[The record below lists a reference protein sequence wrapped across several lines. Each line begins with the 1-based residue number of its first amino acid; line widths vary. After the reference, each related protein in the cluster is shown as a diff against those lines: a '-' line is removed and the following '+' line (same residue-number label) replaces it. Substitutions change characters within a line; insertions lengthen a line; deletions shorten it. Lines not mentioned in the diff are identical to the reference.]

1 MGLAYDPNQVNFYDV
16 SDEKTDNK
24 TDYKTDYKTGEV
36 LPNYESIQK
45 GQIFYN
51 PEDGLF
57 YERIN
62 NEGLKTDFKEL
73 DPFTY
78 D

>member
-1 MGLAYDPNQVNFYDV
+1 MLSPKFDNDGLIPVV
-16 SDEKTDNK
+16 T
-24 TDYKTDYKTGEV
+24 TDYKTGEV

-62 NEGLKTDFKEL
+62 EEGVIATDFKEL

-78 D
+78 E